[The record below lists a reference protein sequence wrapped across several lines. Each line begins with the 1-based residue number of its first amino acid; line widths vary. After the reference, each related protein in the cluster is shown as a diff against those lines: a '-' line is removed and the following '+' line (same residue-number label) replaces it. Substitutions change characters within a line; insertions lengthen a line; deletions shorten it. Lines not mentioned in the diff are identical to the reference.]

1 MTKVKRFLFFLFT
14 ACALAGCSLSP
25 EKAKPVIRE
34 YLMKQI
40 VKHETYNAGVVEL
53 ISKGTID
60 VAETK
65 YWNNIPEN
73 GRIDVVLLRHE
84 FSFENRLG
92 MNIDNTYYFY
102 MSPKLDVIYYAHP
115 DSSGPLF
122 MLDE

>member
-1 MTKVKRFLFFLFT
+1 M
-14 ACALAGCSLSP
+14 ACVLAGCSPSP

-40 VKHETYNAGVVEL
+40 VKPETYNAGAVEL
-53 ISKGTID
+53 ISKGTIN
-60 VAETK
+60 VADTK
-65 YWNNIPEN
+65 YWNNIPES
-73 GRIDVVLLRHE
+73 GRIDVALLRHE

-102 MSPKLDVIYYAHP
+102 MSPKLDVVYYAHP
-115 DSSGPLF
+115 DSGGPLF